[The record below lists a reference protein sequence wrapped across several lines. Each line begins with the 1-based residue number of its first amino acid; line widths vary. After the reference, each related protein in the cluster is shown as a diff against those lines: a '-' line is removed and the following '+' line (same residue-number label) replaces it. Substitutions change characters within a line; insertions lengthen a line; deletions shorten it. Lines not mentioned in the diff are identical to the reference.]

1 VAVRR
6 VRTTS
11 GRYAK
16 TVRTWRPV
24 RASHEDSLAE
34 RELTMRRAEDLVA
47 NDAHAASVVDTMALN
62 VSGGCGLLPQSQIK
76 HKVLGLDPEQAKEIQ
91 AQLEWA
97 YHLWCAEAH
106 VRGIAP
112 FGALQYLAVRSM
124 LGKGEY
130 LYLVRQIR
138 QPGRTFST
146 CLLDVHPARLC
157 TPSDRKHD
165 ESLLDGV
172 EQGPNGE
179 ALAHWIANPDR
190 NEWLAG
196 HMASS
201 RFTRVPTH
209 RGHRPQV
216 LHGFDYKD
224 EETSRGRSIL
234 GPAAKLFRH
243 MDDSLSY
250 ELIAQIVT
258 ASTPFF
264 IATQNPAD
272 AQAGIGR
279 STEVGQDGAVEV
291 VRHQNVR
298 PGQFLYGN
306 TGERPYPLE
315 SNRPG
320 NNFDAFAY
328 LILRVMAA
336 STGMPYEI
344 LAKDFS
350 KTNYSSARA
359 ALLEAWRVFSR
370 WRFWLEWNLCQRVW
384 RLVQEEA
391 FLLGLWTIPKGA
403 PDIYLNGGLHP
414 AWFSARWIGPKRGY
428 VDPVKEIQANVV
440 ALNAGLTTYADLI
453 AEQGQDWEE
462 TWEQRALEEE
472 VKREH
477 GLAFSTDV
485 EVLEAVTASEERER
499 AAATAEGKED

>member
-1 VAVRR
+1 MAVRR

-24 RASHEDSLAE
+24 RASHEESLAE

-62 VSGGCGLLPQSQIK
+62 VSGGCGLRPQAQIK
-76 HKVLGLDPEQAKEIQ
+76 HKVLGLDPEQVKEIQ
-91 AQLEWA
+91 DQQEWA
-97 YHLWCAEAH
+97 WQLWCAEAH
-106 VRGIAP
+106 VRGVAP

-130 LYLVRQIR
+130 LYLVRQLQR
-138 QPGRTFST
+138 PGRTFST

-165 ESLLDGV
+165 TALQDGV

-190 NEWLAG
+190 DEWLAG

-201 RFTRVPTH
+201 RFTRVPVF
-209 RGHRPQV
+209 RGHRAQV

-224 EETSRGRSIL
+224 EESTRGRSVL
-234 GPAAKLFRH
+234 APAAKLFRH
-243 MDDSLSY
+243 LDDSLSY

-258 ASTPFF
+258 ASTPWF

-272 AQAGIGR
+272 VQGGMGFSR
-279 STEVGQDGAVEV
+279 ERNEDGTEEQVH
-291 VRHQNVR
+291 HQGVR

-359 ALLEAWRVFSR
+359 ALLEAWRVFTR
-370 WRFWLEWNLCQRVW
+370 WRFWLEWSLCRRVW
-384 RLVQEEA
+384 NLVQEEA
-391 FLLGLWTIPKGA
+391 FLLGLWSVPKGA
-403 PDIYLNGGLHP
+403 PDIYLGGGLHP
-414 AWFSARWIGPKRGY
+414 AWFGAKWIGPKRGY
-428 VDPVKEIQANVV
+428 VDPVKEILANIK
-440 ALNAGLTTYADLI
+440 ALDAGLVTYADLI
-453 AEQGQDWEE
+453 AEQGEGWEE
-462 TWEQRALEEE
+462 TWDQRALEEAA
-472 VKREH
+472 KRER
-477 GLAFSTDV
+477 GLSFSTDV
-485 EVLEAVTASEERER
+485 EVLEAVVASEGREQ
-499 AAATAEGKED
+499 AAGKED